1 MAKKLDWQN
10 NSVGHSAQ
18 KIYLKTDGSPV
29 AELLATIDPDARSYI
44 DAVDRSAAT
53 TLEYTVETV
62 GTKEGVVETKLSDP
76 VLIQVK
82 PASPWRTTN
91 ELKLLTDTG
100 EFRGHF
106 SGFGAPS
113 GHSLFLDMLNNY
125 QETKASF
132 YTYGADQL
140 IGEVDLTE
148 YLSKLKQLII
158 DYPTGINAN
167 TLMWDTRLYKSSDVS
182 KMTPQFQTLFEA
194 IASHFGVW
202 TGYSDVTLQFEGQ
215 GGRLA
220 SGEFYM
226 LGVLRLHVTMR
237 TLREGESTQ
246 YLDIFVESVVTPS
259 DDLTLY
265 SRGRNTTDW
274 GNLLKTA
281 EELKGT
287 SEEVLLKDNGDTST
301 IVLKELGYI
310 TRR

>member
-1 MAKKLDWQN
+1 MSNIKVKNLTDKNKRIRLTALDSAMANIDD
-10 NSVGHSAQ
+10 SVGAIA
-18 KIYLKTDGSPV
+18 KDGRDV
-29 AELLATIDPDARSYI
+29 LMCLAPM
-44 DAVDRSAAT
+44 
-53 TLEYTVETV
+53 VE
-62 GTKEGVVETKLSDP
+62 P
-76 VLIQVK
+76 I
-82 PASPWRTTN
+82 SPWRTMD

-113 GHSLFLDMLNNY
+113 GHDLYLDMLNNY
-125 QETKASF
+125 QNVKASF
-132 YTYGADQL
+132 YTYGADQF

-148 YLSKLKQLII
+148 YLPRLKQLII
-158 DYPTGINAN
+158 DYPTGINAG
-167 TLMWDTRLYKSSDVS
+167 TLMWDTILYKSSDVS
-182 KMTPQFQTLFEA
+182 VMTPQFQTLFEA
-194 IASHFGVW
+194 IASHYGVW
-202 TGYSDVTLQFEGQ
+202 TGNSDVTLQFEGQ
-215 GGRLA
+215 SGRLA

-226 LGVLRLHVTMR
+226 LGVLRLHVIMH

-259 DDLTLY
+259 EEFTLY
-265 SRGRNTTDW
+265 TRGRKTTDW

-281 EELKGT
+281 GEIKGT